1 MPVLGCRKWECH
13 PERSLERFAPGA
25 VKGSAG
31 SIHRFLLGSSR
42 EPHPPLPLCTVMGMT
57 KRDFLKTTGMAL
69 TTTLLPRFAA
79 ADTASARTNWAGNLT
94 YHTNT
99 LLTPT
104 SVSETQQIV
113 KSTPKLRA
121 LGSRHSF
128 NAIADSTAAQIS
140 LHDLDTIELD
150 TAGKT
155 VTVGAGVR
163 YGTLAPYID
172 KQGYALHNLASLPHI
187 TVVGATA
194 TATHGSGVTNGN
206 LSTAVSALEIVT
218 ADGELIHLSRAN
230 DGDQFLAAVVN
241 LGALG
246 VITKVTLDVQPTY
259 QVRQLV
265 YENLSISQLEHNL
278 DAILSSGYSVSLF
291 TDWQKH
297 NVTQVW
303 IKSRV
308 PASETSQSSS
318 SDIPPLFYG
327 ATAAKQ
333 KLHPLAG
340 HSAEPCTEQMGIP
353 GPWYE
358 RLPHFRM
365 NFTPSSGAEIQS
377 EFFVPRARGYEAIL
391 AVETLRD
398 RITPHLFVTEI
409 RTIAADNLLM
419 SPAYKQDCMAIHFTW
434 KPETPEVLAVLPLI
448 EAKLAP
454 FNAKPHWGK
463 VFTMP
468 PARVKQVYSNTPQFQ
483 TLVQQ
488 FDPKAKFR
496 NQFVQDNIFGA

>member
-1 MPVLGCRKWECH
+1 MNK
-13 PERSLERFAPGA
+13 
-25 VKGSAG
+25 
-31 SIHRFLLGSSR
+31 R
-42 EPHPPLPLCTVMGMT
+42 E
-57 KRDFLKTTGMAL
+57 FLKTSGMAL
-69 TTTLLPRFAA
+69 TSSLLPRFSAA
-79 ADTASARTNWAGNLT
+79 ETTTARTNWAGNLT

-104 SVSETQQIV
+104 SVHETQQIV
-113 KSTPKLRA
+113 KNTPKLRA

-140 LHDLDTIELD
+140 LHDLDSMELD
-150 TAGKT
+150 ATAKT

-187 TVVGATA
+187 TVAGAIS

-206 LSTAVSALEIVT
+206 LSTAVSGLEIVT
-218 ADGELIHLSRAN
+218 ADGELIHLTRAN
-230 DGDQFLAAVVN
+230 DGAQFLAAVVN

-246 VITKVTLDVQPTY
+246 VITKVTLDVEPTY
-259 QVRQLV
+259 QVKQIV
-265 YENLSISQLEHNL
+265 YENLSMSQLEHNL

-297 NVTQVW
+297 NVSEVW

-308 PASETSQSSS
+308 DSSPAGP
-318 SDIPPLFYG
+318 IPPLFYG

-333 KLHPLAG
+333 KLHPIVS
-340 HSAEPCTEQMGIP
+340 HPAEACTEQMGIP

-377 EFFVPRARGYEAIL
+377 EFFVPRSRGYEAIL
-391 AVETLRD
+391 AVESLRD
-398 RITPHLFVTEI
+398 KITPHLFITEI

-454 FNAKPHWGK
+454 FNAKPHWAK

-468 PARVKQVYSNTPQFQ
+468 PARIKQVYANIPKFQ
-483 TLVQQ
+483 TLVNQ
-488 FDPKAKFR
+488 FDGKGKFR